1 MTWLCGVLLDQGLAC
16 SALISIANKAGFLPD
31 MARTLYQLRS
41 FKTLR
46 YFPMVLK
53 SYGGSKDEFSKPVV
67 ELRGGTLFS
76 LVELCWGFQPRLELC
91 EWRSRNYEAL

>member
-41 FKTLR
+41 LKTLR
-46 YFPMVLK
+46 HFPMVPK
-53 SYGGSKDEFSKPVV
+53 SCGGSKDGLSNPVV
-67 ELRGGTLFS
+67 ELRGGSFFS
-76 LVELCWGFQPRLELC
+76 LVELCWGCEPHLRLSC
-91 EWRSRNYEAL
+91 EFGSLAH